1 MSEAQANDFR
11 RIVWRQCRYAL
22 LLAGLLFSSACQT
35 PLGYSTPAAGA
46 GASLRI
52 IDTASMAGR
61 YSISPE
67 LSDIRFLV
75 YRAGPLASLGH
86 NHVVKAS
93 AVKGEILLASDF
105 YQSHFSLAIPVAD
118 FQVDA
123 ADARG
128 EEGEEFN
135 ELPDAEAIA
144 GTTRNM
150 LGGNLLNAAVYPQ
163 INIHSVNLAGPASSP
178 TVTVRIK
185 LRAIEREMAVPVTI
199 DYLKD
204 EIRVT
209 AVFEV
214 KQTDFDITPLSVLG
228 GAIQVTNSVKVKLRI
243 RAQKA

>member
-1 MSEAQANDFR
+1 MSKAHAHDVPR
-11 RIVWRQCRYAL
+11 VAWRQCWSAL

-35 PLGYSTPAAGA
+35 PQGYSTPAAGT
-46 GASLRI
+46 GTSLRT

-75 YRAGPLASLGH
+75 YRTGPLASLGH
-86 NHVVKAS
+86 NHVVKAT
-93 AVKGEILLASDF
+93 AVKGEILLVSDF
-105 YQSHFSLAIPVAD
+105 YQSRFSLAIPVAD

-123 ADARG
+123 ADTRG

-144 GTTRNM
+144 STTRNM

-163 INIHSVNLAGPASSP
+163 IHIHSVSLTGPASAP
-178 TVTVRIK
+178 AVTVRIK
-185 LRAIEREMAVPVTI
+185 LRAVEREMIVPVTI
-199 DYLKD
+199 DYLKN

-214 KQTDFDITPLSVLG
+214 KQTDFDITPLSVFG
-228 GAIQVTNSVKVKLRI
+228 GAIQVANSVKVKLRI